1 MLSQQRLTFPVRL
14 CLSLAA
20 ALIMLL
26 ATGLALSVE
35 AAAVPADMQNHW
47 AAKQVAEWIE
57 AGLVGGFPDG
67 TFRPDQSITRAQ
79 FITMVNAV
87 LGLQEKAPISYADV
101 KADDWFAP
109 EIAKAKKS
117 GYISGYPDNTI
128 RPNNTITRQEIAV
141 ILAGILELDPSPAGI
156 NRFKDAGTVAP
167 WSRDAMGA
175 VTAAGILSG
184 FPDGTCRPTDVATRA
199 QAVVILSKAAGA
211 MYTEA
216 GLYTLQV
223 VDGNAT
229 INTGG
234 VTLKGGTIKGSL
246 LLTEGIGEGSIV
258 LEDVTVNGRTVV
270 CGGGSESITFKNCN
284 LGVIVIRK
292 SSGPVRIVATGNT
305 NIQKVIV
312 KTEAR
317 LENRNNTGRGFNFN
331 NTEIRQGAK
340 ATIDG
345 KGPDESKPQ
354 PTTSGGG
361 GGGSSSPSD
370 SKISFIKTVLAD
382 PVTGGTLVTVFITNS
397 SDADRVSKVTV
408 KDQPAIKVAGS
419 ANIWRIHFDGDVAV
433 SDADIKIT
441 T

>member
-1 MLSQQRLTFPVRL
+1 MFSQKGSNFPVRL
-14 CLSLAA
+14 CLN
-20 ALIMLL
+20 
-26 ATGLALSVE
+26 LALALTMLMASCLAPPAG
-35 AAAVPADMQNHW
+35 AAAVPVDMQDHW
-47 AAKQVAEWIE
+47 AAGQVAEWME

-67 TFRPDQSITRAQ
+67 TFRPDESITRAQ
-79 FITMVNAV
+79 FITMVNTV

-101 KADDWFAP
+101 REDDWFAL

-117 GYISGYPDNTI
+117 GYVSGYPDNTI
-128 RPNNTITRQEIAV
+128 RPHNTITRQEIAV
-141 ILAGILELDPSPAGI
+141 ILAGILELDPNPAGVDG
-156 NRFKDAGTVAP
+156 FKDAGLVAS
-167 WSRDAMGA
+167 WSKGAMGA

-184 FPDGTCRPTDVATRA
+184 FPDGTCRPTDTATRA
-199 QAVVILSKAAGA
+199 QAVVMLSKAAGA

-216 GLYTLQV
+216 GSYSLPV

-229 INTGG
+229 INTSG
-234 VTLKGGTIKGSL
+234 VTLKEGTIKGSL

-258 LEDVTVNGRTVV
+258 LEDITVNGRTVI
-270 CGGGSESITFKNCN
+270 CGGGADSITLKNCN

-292 SSGPVRIVATGNT
+292 SEGPVRIVATGNT
-305 NIQKVIV
+305 NIEKVIV

-317 LENRNNTGRGFNFN
+317 LENRNNTGRGFDFN
-331 NTEIRQGAK
+331 ITEIHPGAK
-340 ATIDG
+340 VIIDG
-345 KGPDESKPQ
+345 KGPDESKPK

-361 GGGSSSPSD
+361 GSPSYSD
-370 SKISFIKTVLAD
+370 PKISFTKTVLAD
-382 PVTGGTLVTVFITNS
+382 PVTGGTLVTVFIINS

-433 SDADIKIT
+433 SDADIKVT